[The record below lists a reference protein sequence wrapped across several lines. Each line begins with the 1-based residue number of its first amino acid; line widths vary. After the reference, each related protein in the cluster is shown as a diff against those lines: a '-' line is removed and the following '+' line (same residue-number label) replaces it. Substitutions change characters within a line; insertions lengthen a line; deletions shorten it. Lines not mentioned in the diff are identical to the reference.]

1 MKKLLIAVTS
11 EILSKELE
19 KVFCPRFEVHTC
31 RTGTDTLTLINTVRP
46 EYLIIYLS
54 LPEMDGLSVLQ
65 QASYLPSAILALTN
79 IATDPVLET
88 ACSAG
93 VHRIIRIPCTVEHI
107 VGQFDM
113 IAEKSPSLEV

>member
-31 RTGTDTLTLINTVRP
+31 RTGTDALTLINTVRP
-46 EYLIIYLS
+46 EFLIIYLS

-65 QASYLPSAILALTN
+65 QASHLPSAILALTN
-79 IATDPVLET
+79 IATDPVLEA

-93 VHRIIRIPCTVEHI
+93 VHRVVRIPCTVRHM
-107 VGQFDM
+107 VAQFDM

>member
-79 IATDPVLET
+79 LATDPVLEA

-93 VHRIIRIPCTVEHI
+93 VHRIIRIPCTVGHI
-107 VGQFDM
+107 AAQFDLLT
-113 IAEKSPSLEV
+113 EKSPSLEV